1 MKYQDGDTEEYG
13 EEKIGTM
20 LHQTKKSKNIMRA
33 QTVTK
38 HEQIIE
44 EYATIKSIYTPP
56 SQLSGGFS
64 KVMECVEMMALAAIN
79 KGFGGIGAQ
88 EYRWATAVI
97 DEESGDVMNLKKLLK
112 HPKYTEAWTLAA
124 ANEYGRLFQGCG
136 RNKYGIQRAVGT
148 NACH

>member
-1 MKYQDGDTEEYG
+1 MYRIFGEPNRLVEYRGHIYDFNKKEGYYKVKYQDGDTEEYG

-56 SQLSGGFS
+56 SQLLGGFS
-64 KVMECVEMMALAAIN
+64 KAMKCVEMIALAAIN
-79 KGFGGIGAQ
+79 KEFRETGTQ
-88 EYRWATAVI
+88 EYKWANAVL
-97 DEESGDVMNLKKLLK
+97 DEETGDVMDLEKLLK
-112 HPKYTEAWTLAA
+112 HLKDM
-124 ANEYGRLFQGCG
+124 
-136 RNKYGIQRAVGT
+136 
-148 NACH
+148 